1 MKFKEVRNLIVS
13 GLHEYM
19 GLSVVLSN
27 QLNPEMTL
35 PFILYSVTAPYI
47 PEGGTGDMQS
57 STSEDGAVKVTRYE
71 QPTCT
76 FSFTICSADRQT
88 KDGFVLGEDEALDLA
103 EKAQGW
109 FLHTGYE
116 YISGKGL
123 TVVDVANV
131 QERSFLQVD
140 EEARRY
146 GFDVILRYVRTQEM
160 TVAVVKATTIKE
172 GDNNE

>member
-1 MKFKEVRNLIVS
+1 MKFREVRNLLVS
-13 GLHEYM
+13 GLHEHM
-19 GLSVVLSN
+19 GLNVVLSN
-27 QLNPEMTL
+27 QLNPEMEL

-57 STSEDGAVKVTRYE
+57 MANEDGTVKVTRCE

-76 FSFTICSADRQT
+76 FSFTICSADRQI
-88 KDGFVLGEDEALDLA
+88 KDSFVLGEDEALELA

-146 GFDVILRYVRTQEM
+146 GFDVVLRYVRADNM
-160 TVAVVKATTIKE
+160 IIAGVKAAAIKE

>member
-19 GLSVVLSN
+19 GLYVVLSN
-27 QLNPEMTL
+27 QLNPEMAL

-57 STSEDGAVKVTRYE
+57 ITNEDGTVKVTRYE

-76 FSFTICSADRQT
+76 FSFTICSSDRQT

-146 GFDVILRYVRTQEM
+146 GFDVFLRYVRTDEM
-160 TVAVVKATTIKE
+160 TIAGVKAATTKRGE
-172 GDNNE
+172 DNE

>member
-13 GLHEYM
+13 GLHEHM
-19 GLSVVLSN
+19 GLPVVLSN
-27 QLNPEMTL
+27 QLNPEMEL
-35 PFILYSVTAPYI
+35 PFIIYSVTAPYI
-47 PEGGTGDMQS
+47 PEGGTGDLQ
-57 STSEDGAVKVTRYE
+57 STSVTDGSVKVTRYE

-76 FSFTICSADRQT
+76 FSFTVCSGDRQT
-88 KDGFVLGEDEALDLA
+88 KDGYVLGEDEALDLA

-146 GFDVILRYVRTQEM
+146 GFDVIIRYVRTDEM
-160 TVAVVKATTIKE
+160 TVAAVKATTIKE
-172 GDNNE
+172 GDNDE

>member
-19 GLSVVLSN
+19 GLFVVLSN
-27 QLNPEMTL
+27 QLNPEMEL
-35 PFILYSVTAPYI
+35 PFIIYSVTAPYI
-47 PEGGTGDMQS
+47 PEGGTGDLQS
-57 STSEDGAVKVTRYE
+57 IANEDGSVRVTRYE

-76 FSFTICSADRQT
+76 FSFTVCSMDRQT

-123 TVVDVANV
+123 TVVDIANV

-146 GFDVILRYVRTQEM
+146 GFDVVIRYVRTDEM
-160 TVAVVKATTIKE
+160 NVAGVKAATIKE

>member
-1 MKFKEVRNLIVS
+1 MKLREVRNLLVS
-13 GLHEYM
+13 GLHEHM
-19 GLSVVLSN
+19 RLNVALSN
-27 QLNPEMTL
+27 QLNPEMEL

-47 PEGGTGDMQS
+47 PEGGTGDMQFMAN
-57 STSEDGAVKVTRYE
+57 EDGTVKVTRCE

-146 GFDVILRYVRTQEM
+146 GFDVVLRYVRADDM
-160 TVAVVKATTIKE
+160 IVAGVKAAATKE

>member
-19 GLSVVLSN
+19 GLYVILSN
-27 QLNPEMTL
+27 QLNPEL
-35 PFILYSVTAPYI
+35 DYPFVIYSVTAPYI
-47 PEGGTGDMQS
+47 PENGMGEYHAAKNIEGTITETRTEQS
-57 STSEDGAVKVTRYE
+57 
-71 QPTCT
+71 TCT
-76 FSFTICSADRQT
+76 FSFTICSTDREMNG
-88 KDGFVLGEDEALDLA
+88 KYILGEDEALELA

-109 FLHTGYE
+109 FLHAGYE

-131 QERSFLQVD
+131 QDRSFLQVD

-146 GFDVILRYVRTQEM
+146 GFDVILRYVRTDERIIAGVDSAI
-160 TVAVVKATTIKE
+160 TKK
-172 GDNNE
+172 GDSDE

>member
-1 MKFKEVRNLIVS
+1 
-13 GLHEYM
+13 M
-19 GLSVVLSN
+19 GDFSTSTN
-27 QLNPEMTL
+27 KDG
-35 PFILYSVTAPYI
+35 SVT
-47 PEGGTGDMQS
+47 E
-57 STSEDGAVKVTRYE
+57 TRAE

-76 FSFTICSADRQT
+76 FSFTICSVDRKT
-88 KDGFVLGEDEALDLA
+88 SVGFILGEDEALDLA

-146 GFDVILRYVRTQEM
+146 GFDVVIRYVRTDDR
-160 TVAVVKATTIKE
+160 TIAGVDPPAIKE
-172 GDNNE
+172 GDSNE

>member
-19 GLSVVLSN
+19 GLFVVLSN
-27 QLNPEMTL
+27 QLNPEMEL
-35 PFILYSVTAPYI
+35 PFIIYSVTTPYI

-57 STSEDGAVKVTRYE
+57 MANEDGSVRVTRYE

-76 FSFTICSADRQT
+76 FSFTVCSMDRQT

-123 TVVDVANV
+123 TVVDIANV

-146 GFDVILRYVRTQEM
+146 GFDVVIRYVRTDEM
-160 TVAVVKATTIKE
+160 NVAGVKAATIKE

>member
-1 MKFKEVRNLIVS
+1 
-13 GLHEYM
+13 M
-19 GLSVVLSN
+19 GLDVVLSN
-27 QLNPEMTL
+27 QLNPEMEF

-57 STSEDGAVKVTRYE
+57 IANEDGMVTVTRYE

-76 FSFTICSADRQT
+76 FSFTVCSADRET
-88 KDGFVLGEDEALDLA
+88 KAGFVLGEDEALDLA

-123 TVVDVANV
+123 TVLDVANV

-146 GFDVILRYVRTQEM
+146 GFDVVLRYVRTDDM
-160 TVAVVKATTIKE
+160 TVAGVKAATIKE